1 MKSKAVFL
9 LVIFLLNTVVGLGC
23 ALGMQ
28 GDHPDEMH
36 SYTKP
41 AVHGHKNSD
50 HHHAAQQEHKAGSI
64 PGSNSPEED
73 ACCKALVND
82 LVIQSKLIPESVKIQ
97 VVLPVVLLPEY
108 AFLLTVPSG
117 AAEPERGVY
126 ADRRERPPN
135 EDIRISIQSF
145 QI

>member
-9 LVIFLLNTVVGLGC
+9 LVIFLLNTLVGLGC

-28 GDHPDEMH
+28 EDHQYEAH
-36 SYTKP
+36 VHTKA
-41 AVHGHKNSD
+41 AVHDHENKD
-50 HHHAAQQEHKAGSI
+50 HHHAGQHEDK
-64 PGSNSPEED
+64 ED

-82 LVIQSKLIPESVKIQ
+82 LVVQGKLVPENGKVQ
-97 VVLPVVLLPEY
+97 VFLPVVLLPDHHL
-108 AFLLTVPSG
+108 LLTVPPVL
-117 AAEPERGVY
+117 AEPELSVY

-135 EDIRISIQSF
+135 EDIRITIQSF